1 VSMLPF
7 LGHVEKCKQCRERP
21 RFPCVEGYRL
31 FQEGAERLT
40 QFFEYDPKRPR
51 A

>member
-1 VSMLPF
+1 MSMLPF
-7 LGHVEKCKQCRERP
+7 LDHVEKCRQCRERP

-40 QFFEYDPKRPR
+40 EIMEYDPRR
-51 A
+51 AKA